1 MMGAFDLEDGG
12 DVDSLDANASAPFA
26 DRSAVLFDF
35 DGTLADTGPFI
46 MHCAHEA
53 LLRCGYPR
61 EAEADLRC
69 LIGPPLFNGFADL
82 CHVSLEEGERITG
95 VYREIFDEV
104 ATPDDYPLF
113 PGMLEILTRLRAQG
127 RKIAVATSRLQETV
141 DYMIASLDL
150 PPFDA
155 VVGRLEPGRDT
166 KADCIR
172 DAMAQLGVS
181 AAESVMV
188 GDRHHD
194 VDGAH
199 ANGVPCIGV
208 YTGGAAAGEHERA
221 GADAVAHS
229 AAGIACALGVSL

>member
-1 MMGAFDLEDGG
+1 MMGAFAQENGG
-12 DVDSLDANASAPFA
+12 DVDPVTDTTAAPFA

-46 MHCAHEA
+46 MRCAHEA
-53 LLRCGYPR
+53 LLRCGYEK

-82 CHVSLEEGERITG
+82 CHVSLAEGERITG
-95 VYREIFDEV
+95 VYREIFDAV
-104 ATPDDYPLF
+104 ASPDDYPLF
-113 PGMLEILTRLRAQG
+113 PGMLEILTQLHIQG

-141 DYMIASLDL
+141 EYMIASLDL

-181 AAESVMV
+181 AGESVMV

-199 ANGVPCIGV
+199 ALGVPCIGV
-208 YTGGAAAGEHERA
+208 YTGGAVPGEHEQA
-221 GADAVAHS
+221 GADVVTHS
-229 AAGIACALGVSL
+229 AAGIAAALGVSL

>member
-1 MMGAFDLEDGG
+1 MMGAFDPESGG
-12 DVDSLDANASAPFA
+12 DVDMTDTNESAPFA

-46 MHCAHEA
+46 MRCAHEA
-53 LLRCGYPR
+53 LLRCGYAQ

-95 VYREIFDEV
+95 VYREIFD
-104 ATPDDYPLF
+104 AAASPDDYPLF
-113 PGMLEILTRLRAQG
+113 PGMLEILTQLRAQG

-172 DAMAQLGVS
+172 DAMAQLGVD
-181 AAESVMV
+181 ADQSVMV

-199 ANGVPCIGV
+199 ALGVPCIGV
-208 YTGGAAAGEHERA
+208 YTGGAAAGEHEQA
-221 GADAVAHS
+221 GADFVAHS
-229 AAGIACALGVSL
+229 AADIARALGVSL

>member
-1 MMGAFDLEDGG
+1 MDSVDM
-12 DVDSLDANASAPFA
+12 DVSAPFA
-26 DRSAVLFDF
+26 DRTAVLFDF

-46 MHCAHEA
+46 IRCAREA
-53 LLRCGYPR
+53 LLRCGYEK

-82 CHVSLEEGERITG
+82 CHVSLEEGERLTG
-95 VYREIFDEV
+95 VYREIFD
-104 ATPDDYPLF
+104 AAASPDDYPLF
-113 PGMLEILTRLRAQG
+113 PGMLEILTALCTQG

-141 DYMIASLDL
+141 EYMIASLDL

-172 DAMAQLGVS
+172 DAMAQLGAV
-181 AAESVMV
+181 AGESVMV

-194 VDGAH
+194 VEGAH
-199 ANGVPCIGV
+199 SLNVPCIAV
-208 YTGGAAAGEHERA
+208 YTGGAAPGEHEQA
-221 GADAVAHS
+221 GAEVVAHDS
-229 AAGIACALGVSL
+229 ADIARALGVTL

>member
-46 MHCAHEA
+46 MRCAHEA
-53 LLRCGYPR
+53 LLRCGYSQ

-95 VYREIFDEV
+95 VYREIFDGI

-113 PGMLEILTRLRAQG
+113 PGMLEILTQLRAQG

-172 DAMAQLGVS
+172 DAMVLLGVS

-208 YTGGAAAGEHERA
+208 YTGGAVAGEHERA

-229 AAGIACALGVSL
+229 AADIACALGVSL